1 MIVLGLETS
10 TAVCAAGLFVE
21 GKPEVERSLLE
32 SHVHSEKLLTLVQE
46 VIAEASL
53 SLRDVHAVAISSGP
67 GSFTGLRI
75 GFSTA
80 KGLCFSLNRPLV
92 TVPTFEAIAV
102 AARGKFAGASE
113 ILVALDAKREE
124 FYVGRF
130 ATTQEG
136 VESLGSV
143 EVLSLKDTLSLARR
157 NAAGLLITDKVE
169 LLKSGSGDTQLV
181 EDVHQFCRASIVARL
196 GYRKAVR
203 KEFADVASVEPFYL
217 KDFVVR
223 MAMKTSLS

>member
-1 MIVLGLETS
+1 MIVLGIETS

-21 GKPEVERSLLE
+21 GKSEVERSMLE

-46 VIAEASL
+46 VVAEASL
-53 SLRDVHAVAISSGP
+53 SLRDVDAVAISSGP

-80 KGLCFSLNRPLV
+80 KGLCFALNRPLV

-102 AARGKFAGASE
+102 AVGGMAARAPE
-113 ILVALDAKREE
+113 ILVMLDARREE

-130 ATTQEG
+130 ETTKEE
-136 VESLGSV
+136 VKSLGIV
-143 EVLSLKDTLSLARR
+143 EVLSLQDTLSLARR
-157 NAAGLLITDKVE
+157 HPAGLIVTDRVE
-169 LLKSGSGDTQLV
+169 LLMRECTGVRLV
-181 EDVHQFCRASIVARL
+181 EDVHQFCRASVVARL
-196 GYRKAVR
+196 GRRKAMG

-223 MAMKTSLS
+223 TAMKTQLS